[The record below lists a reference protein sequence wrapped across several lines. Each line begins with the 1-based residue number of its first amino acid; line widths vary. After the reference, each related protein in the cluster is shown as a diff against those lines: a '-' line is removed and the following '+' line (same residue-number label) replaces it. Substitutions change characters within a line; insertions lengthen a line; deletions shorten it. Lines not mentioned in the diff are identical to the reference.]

1 MYVKGVVETPL
12 AHPNENAERFDSIVR
27 AMSELYASEL
37 YAAKNADYV
46 DSFSKSFERFGLTSA
61 IVRIG
66 DKYER
71 LCSLL
76 SNERRVASESIRDT
90 LIDMANYAVMTV
102 MELDKR
108 SGDGIRD

>member
-1 MYVKGVVETPL
+1 MYVKGVVETSL
-12 AHPNENAERFDSIVR
+12 THPDENAERFDSIVR
-27 AMSELYASEL
+27 AMSDL
-37 YAAKNADYV
+37 YAAKNADYG